1 MAWAALVR
9 AGAGSASTDSPLSF
23 ECQVC
28 FEECQTRLALPPKTT
43 INGDVIRKADCNHPV
58 CQSCMA
64 SFIKARVEEQMAFG
78 ICCPIEGC
86 GNEVLE
92 QDVEKLVEAKALD
105 PAVAEQMATLRRRD
119 YTERLAQTC
128 TQLGD
133 GGMKAGSMRL
143 CPRCNVIL
151 QRSSG
156 CNSFG
161 CICGHRFQYDKALSV
176 KDVQA
181 ALLACQEDMSA
192 IHDLTAVD
200 ATRRIVAACTSKGI
214 KKYHHVMKKAATAN
228 MSLDLA
234 ELHEQARL
242 GRPEAIKRL
251 EEMRQERR
259 DEKVVQ
265 ILVAELACSLDSA
278 RMTVSKA
285 REGDQ
290 SSKDMIKEARRLR
303 SQRAEQVTEVCANQT
318 TS

>member
-1 MAWAALVR
+1 MAWASQVR
-9 AGAGSASTDSPLSF
+9 AGAESTRTEGTLSF

-64 SFIKARVEEQMAFG
+64 SFVKARVEEQRVFG

-86 GNEVLE
+86 SNPVLE
-92 QDVEKLVEAKALD
+92 QDVEKLVAEKALD
-105 PAVAEQMATLRRRD
+105 PAVAEQMARLRRQD

-133 GGMKAGSMRL
+133 SGIAGSMRL
-143 CPRCNVIL
+143 CPRCNVMI

-161 CICGHRFQYDKALSV
+161 CICGHRFQYDKAPSV
-176 KDVQA
+176 KDVQT
-181 ALLACQEDMSA
+181 ALLAYQEDVSA
-192 IHDLTAVD
+192 LHDLTPAD
-200 ATRRIVAACTSKGI
+200 ATRRIVGACTSKGI

-242 GRPEAIKRL
+242 QKPEAIKRL
-251 EEMRQERR
+251 EELRRERR
-259 DEKVVQ
+259 GEKVVQ
-265 ILVAELACSLDSA
+265 MLVAELACSSDEA
-278 RMTVSKA
+278 RVTVSKA
-285 REGDQ
+285 KEGDESCKQ
-290 SSKDMIKEARRLR
+290 MIREAKRL
-303 SQRAEQVTEVCANQT
+303 QAQKGEPVPCNQT
-318 TS
+318 NS

>member
-1 MAWAALVR
+1 
-9 AGAGSASTDSPLSF
+9 
-23 ECQVC
+23 
-28 FEECQTRLALPPKTT
+28 
-43 INGDVIRKADCNHPV
+43 
-58 CQSCMA
+58 MA
-64 SFIKARVEEQMAFG
+64 SFVKARVEEQRVFG

-86 GNEVLE
+86 SNPVLE
-92 QDVEKLVEAKALD
+92 QDVDKLVEAKALD
-105 PAVAEQMATLRRRD
+105 PAVAEQMARLRRQD

-128 TQLGD
+128 IQLRD
-133 GGMKAGSMRL
+133 VGMEGSMRV

-161 CICGHRFQYDKALSV
+161 CICGHRFQYDKAPSV

-192 IHDLTAVD
+192 MHDLTAVD

-259 DEKVVQ
+259 DDKVVQ
-265 ILVAELACSLDSA
+265 ILVAELACSLDEA

-285 REGDQ
+285 RGGDQ
-290 SSKDMIKEARRLR
+290 SSKEMIKEARRLR
-303 SQRAEQVTEVCANQT
+303 SQKGEQVTEVCANQNA
-318 TS
+318 S